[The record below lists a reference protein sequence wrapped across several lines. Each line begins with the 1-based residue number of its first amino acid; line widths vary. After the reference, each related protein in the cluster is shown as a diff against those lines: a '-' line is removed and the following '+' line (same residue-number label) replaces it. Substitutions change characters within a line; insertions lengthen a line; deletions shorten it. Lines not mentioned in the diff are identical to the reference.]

1 MATTTAT
8 APAGKRM
15 LFILQKD
22 KKKTDQ
28 FADAIWELQQTG
40 IFFLQQVSA
49 LKNSSYILSKIS
61 IHNAS
66 KVPHLAS
73 CHFVKFLFTCYWM
86 QL

>member
-28 FADAIWELQQTG
+28 LADAIWELQQT
-40 IFFLQQVSA
+40 
-49 LKNSSYILSKIS
+49 
-61 IHNAS
+61 
-66 KVPHLAS
+66 
-73 CHFVKFLFTCYWM
+73 
-86 QL
+86 